1 MQTQESAVGILG
13 EAGVTVQASSILIMD
28 GASSGQKPVL
38 EALNERGFRHEVA
51 ASPDEATVR
60 LGETHFD
67 AVVIYE
73 RAAADH
79 LDDFVDS
86 VRKKLPRL
94 AMIVVQTQYDGPQ
107 ECRLFDLGVDD
118 VVTLDYSP
126 SLLATRAV
134 LRTRNRK
141 EMMFS

>member
-1 MQTQESAVGILG
+1 MQTQESAVGIFEDGAVPTRAL
-13 EAGVTVQASSILIMD
+13 SILVMD
-28 GASSGQKPVL
+28 SASPEPPPVL
-38 EALNERGFRHEVA
+38 EALDRQGFQHKVVT
-51 ASPDEATVR
+51 SPEEATMR
-60 LGETHFD
+60 LD
-67 AVVIYE
+67 AVNPDAIIIYE
-73 RAAADH
+73 RALAD

-118 VVTLDYSP
+118 VVNLDYSP